1 MDKTK
6 KSYSKKFVVFI
17 VIVSLFWGSLAG
29 AFFGFIGGVLG
40 PNLLSPYISKTSWG
54 QALIEQG
61 TKNITL
67 QIEEESETIDVVEKV
82 SPSVVS
88 IVISKELDNFY
99 NISGPFDFF
108 DNFFPFFQRRSPQP
122 ENDEPIIQKVGGG
135 TGFIISE
142 DGMILTN
149 KHVVDDEDAEYT
161 VILNDG
167 TEYEATVLGRDF
179 TNDIAVIKIEA
190 ENLSVVELGDSDDI
204 KIGQTVIAI
213 GNALAEFSNTVTKGV
228 ISGINREIT
237 AGTST
242 GQSEEIREAIQTDA
256 AINPGNSGGPL
267 LNLKGQVIG
276 INTAMS
282 QGGQLVGFAIPVNT
296 AKQIIESVKEHG
308 RIVRPWLG
316 VRYIPINEQIAKENS
331 LDFDY
336 GVLILRGQTPTELAV
351 VPGSPADKAGLIE
364 NDIILEV
371 SGQKIDEDHL
381 LPSELSKYSPG
392 EEIEL
397 KIFHKG
403 DEKKIKVK
411 LEERKQ

>member
-1 MDKTK
+1 MNKTK
-6 KSYSKKFVVFI
+6 KSYSKKFIVFI
-17 VIVSLFWGSLAG
+17 IIVSLFWGSLAG

-54 QALIEQG
+54 QAIIDQG

-67 QIEEESETIDVVEKV
+67 QIEEESETIEVVEKV

-99 NISGPFDFF
+99 NISGPFNFF
-108 DNFFPFFQRRSPQP
+108 DNFFPFFQQRLPQP

-142 DGMILTN
+142 DGLILTN

-179 TNDIAVIKIEA
+179 INDIAVIKIEA
-190 ENLSVVELGDSDDI
+190 ENLPVVELGDSDDI
-204 KIGQTVIAI
+204 KTGQTVIAI

-237 AGTST
+237 AGTSS

-316 VRYIPINEQIAKENS
+316 VRYIPITEQIAKENN

-351 VPGSPADKAGLIE
+351 VPGSPADKADLIE

-371 SGQKIDEDHL
+371 NGQKLDEDHQL
-381 LPSELSKYSPG
+381 TSEISKYSPG

-397 KIFHKG
+397 KIYHKG
-403 DEKKIKVK
+403 EEKKVKVK
-411 LEERKQ
+411 LEERK